1 MRGEDSLNFVISAVR
16 NKSKRKEGESEEEE
30 DEEDDSEDQGDDDE
44 EEDEESV
51 GNKRKK
57 AEMYDEEVSKSMMPS
72 VEPAADS
79 VFVIVNV
86 SCSTSL
92 TLMRSFHIG

>member
-1 MRGEDSLNFVISAVR
+1 MRGEDSLNFVIPTVR

-44 EEDEESV
+44 EEEEESV

-57 AEMYDEEVSKSMMPS
+57 TEIYDEEVSESMLPS
-72 VEPAADS
+72 EEPAA
-79 VFVIVNV
+79 
-86 SCSTSL
+86 
-92 TLMRSFHIG
+92 